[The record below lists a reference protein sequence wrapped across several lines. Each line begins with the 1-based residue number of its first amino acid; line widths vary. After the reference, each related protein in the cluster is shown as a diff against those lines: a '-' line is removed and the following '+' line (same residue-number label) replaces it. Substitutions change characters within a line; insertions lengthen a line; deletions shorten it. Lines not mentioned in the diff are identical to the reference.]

1 MEPKRHERHVY
12 GKKKMRG
19 PKALKK
25 KKELDIQITDTES
38 DICDPVDFLL
48 PSSSANNVN
57 TEMDIEEQESDNPTT
72 SHEIFVGDEAEV
84 NHSECSYWDDETIF
98 TMNTQECINKKDIPA
113 KCNET
118 PSLNYDYSNVSNYSI
133 IKEEVVENLSKNLE
147 LEGNRLVNIDFFIK
161 GLQRM
166 NNHSFPG
173 KCNFTDMVV
182 EKEIRIGL
190 NSKIIFVCKMCRVR
204 SVIYTCKN
212 STEQLDDKSKDVNI
226 NEAAVLATQT
236 IGCGFF
242 NLEEFLSILNVP
254 TMSTFFFQKYSTILR
269 DRLEPTSS
277 KIMSEAIEE
286 EKILALENNDLDEY
300 GLPKITVV
308 TDGAWSKRSYRSN
321 YSALSGVVTLIGYYT
336 RKVLWVGVKNKYCAL
351 CERSKDPIR
360 IQNHKCNKNYSG
372 SSTGKA

>member
-1 MEPKRHERHVY
+1 M
-12 GKKKMRG
+12 
-19 PKALKK
+19 
-25 KKELDIQITDTES
+25 II
-38 DICDPVDFLL
+38 
-48 PSSSANNVN
+48 
-57 TEMDIEEQESDNPTT
+57 PT
-72 SHEIFVGDEAEV
+72 
-84 NHSECSYWDDETIF
+84 
-98 TMNTQECINKKDIPA
+98 
-113 KCNET
+113 
-118 PSLNYDYSNVSNYSI
+118 SNYSI

-147 LEGNRLVNIDFFIK
+147 LEGNRIVNIDFFIK

-190 NSKIIFVCKMCRVR
+190 NSKIVFVCKMCRVR

-212 STEQLDDKSKDVNI
+212 STEQLDNKSKDVNI

-254 TMSTFFFQKYSTILR
+254 TMSNFCFQKYSTILR
-269 DRLEPTSS
+269 DKLEPTSS
-277 KIMSEAIEE
+277 KIMAEAIEE